1 MGRQADQCSAHHW
14 LKSEHEGSGNQ
25 KLGIGR
31 KMRS

>member
-1 MGRQADQCSAHHW
+1 MGGVGKNRSNVW
-14 LKSEHEGSGNQ
+14 LKSEHEGSGN